1 MQYFP
6 KLLQNNYLEKWKVF
20 LGFMATARLSASYN
34 EDGLERPLD

>member
-20 LGFMATARLSASYN
+20 LDFMATARFKCIL
-34 EDGLERPLD
+34 